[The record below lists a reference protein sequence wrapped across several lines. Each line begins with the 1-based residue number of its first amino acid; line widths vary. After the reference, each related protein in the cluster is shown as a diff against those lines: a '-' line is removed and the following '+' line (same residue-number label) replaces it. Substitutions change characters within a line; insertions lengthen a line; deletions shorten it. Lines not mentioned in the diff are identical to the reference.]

1 MPGVRRRE
9 VIILKSDQRR
19 CHWNG
24 NIWVRQHQCFPE
36 QLTSLMYQERSK
48 EDIRRGSRRLVL
60 LRRASTEESIN
71 KGNNEVTGLK
81 VF

>member
-1 MPGVRRRE
+1 
-9 VIILKSDQRR
+9 
-19 CHWNG
+19 
-24 NIWVRQHQCFPE
+24 
-36 QLTSLMYQERSK
+36 MYQERSK